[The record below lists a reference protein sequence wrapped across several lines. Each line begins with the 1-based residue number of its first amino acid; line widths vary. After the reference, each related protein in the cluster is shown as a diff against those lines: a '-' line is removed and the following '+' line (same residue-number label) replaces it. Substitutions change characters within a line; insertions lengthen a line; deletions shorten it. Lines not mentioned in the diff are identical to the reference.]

1 MTSGQ
6 TRDSLSLMR
15 VWVRSNIITTVLI
28 IFILLSLLIHALT
41 IGALLRVRGII
52 NYQLDVNTQQLAQL
66 RQQKIRYNFP
76 VDQTF
81 TVDTTVTV
89 DETVTVPLSITVPIS
104 QTIVVPIDTPVGPL
118 NVDVPLNFSV
128 PVSDTVD
135 VPLTK
140 DIPFRADI
148 PIQTDIPIDLDL
160 SAAPLGD
167 ILKQLEDAL
176 RDLQNRL

>member
-1 MTSGQ
+1 MSSGQ

-52 NYQLDVNTQQLAQL
+52 DNQLDVSTQQMAQL
-66 RQQKIRYNFP
+66 RQQKVRYTFP

-81 TVDTTVTV
+81 TVDTTVSV

-104 QTIVVPIDTPVGPL
+104 QTIVVPIDTPVGQID
-118 NVDVPLNFSV
+118 VDVPLNFSV

-140 DIPFRADI
+140 DIPFQAEI
-148 PIQTDIPIDLDL
+148 PIKTDIPVDLDL
-160 SAAPLGD
+160 NSPPLSD
-167 ILKQLEDAL
+167 ILKQFEDAL
-176 RDLQNRL
+176 RDLHNRL